1 MPSEVEPPD
10 ELPPEAAGVGA
21 APATLVALEPVEDP
35 DRAEASC
42 VAIVPGVWKF
52 SSRTRARVVSPR
64 AMAPRFGMNGSPRV
78 CFGLIGCPRGSRTP
92 LRAS

>member
-1 MPSEVEPPD
+1 MPSEVEPSD
-10 ELPPEAAGVGA
+10 ELPPEADGVGA
-21 APATLVALEPVEDP
+21 APATLERRAVEDP

-78 CFGLIGCPRGSRTP
+78 CVGLIGCPRGSRTP